1 MKNWEPGLQV
11 RDGQKSFRASR
22 IDQPNH
28 PLGAEA
34 VLGHQHEAGQHQI
47 DILPRKEDQ
56 RCPGPSCTVWTASPT
71 SSVGVPARVHQH
83 QGGERL
89 EAKACWMY
97 EKEDKSRWWKYPEYL
112 IVTLGWGLWWLDLDV
127 RRNLVIIFD
136 VNIRGVFVLLLS
148 QKMLEKWPLI
158 FL

>member
-1 MKNWEPGLQV
+1 MKNREAGLQV

-34 VLGHQHEAGQHQI
+34 VLGHQHEAGQHQA

-71 SSVGVPARVHQH
+71 YRHCKPKLAGCKKKKISQDD
-83 QGGERL
+83 E
-89 EAKACWMY
+89 
-97 EKEDKSRWWKYPEYL
+97 
-112 IVTLGWGLWWLDLDV
+112 
-127 RRNLVIIFD
+127 
-136 VNIRGVFVLLLS
+136 NIPS
-148 QKMLEKWPLI
+148 I
-158 FL
+158 